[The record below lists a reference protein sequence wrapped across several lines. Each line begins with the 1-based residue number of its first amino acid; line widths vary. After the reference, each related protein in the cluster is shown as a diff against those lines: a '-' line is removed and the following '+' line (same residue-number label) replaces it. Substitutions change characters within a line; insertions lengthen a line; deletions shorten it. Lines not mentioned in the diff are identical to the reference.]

1 MMKIRIEEKEYEGSG
16 VEILEQLRRETFEE
30 CPDAETYL
38 WQLQTGFIRL
48 TGLDCR
54 LPDTSLERQARAL
67 FAMLAKAGAMEILS
81 DD

>member
-16 VEILEQLRRETFEE
+16 VEILEQLRLETFEE

-54 LPDTSLERQARAL
+54 LPDAGLERQARVL
-67 FAMLAKAGAMEILS
+67 FAMLAKAGAMEILR